1 MMIYGYITTTYYS
14 RLGKTG
20 KIAKNKR
27 AVHRSIRPLTLALA
41 MQLAYLFPRKIGS
54 YHY

>member
-20 KIAKNKR
+20 KIAKNYSDVFAQKQIFCLSSPVLK
-27 AVHRSIRPLTLALA
+27 AAFL
-41 MQLAYLFPRKIGS
+41 
-54 YHY
+54 